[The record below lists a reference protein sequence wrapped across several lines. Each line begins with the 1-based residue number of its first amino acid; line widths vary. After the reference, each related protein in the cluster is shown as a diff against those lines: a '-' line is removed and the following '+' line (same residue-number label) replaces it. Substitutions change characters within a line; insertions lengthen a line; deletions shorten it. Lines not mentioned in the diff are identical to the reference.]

1 LISRPGADA
10 LTVTFWGVRGS
21 IPTPGYETSRYG
33 GNTLC
38 VEVGFPGCGRT
49 LIIDAGSGIR
59 RLGDDLLRRPGRGGS
74 GLAVDLLLSHTHLDH
89 ILGLPFFQ
97 PLYRRDTRACIYG
110 PAISPEDR
118 LEQVIGGQMSYRYFP
133 VRQVELAAEISYA
146 DLREG
151 VYDLGDGIRLS
162 ATYLNHPLLCM
173 GYRIEYCGRVL
184 CTAFD
189 TEPFRNVFITD
200 PADPR
205 YDEMM
210 AREGEQAV
218 QAATL
223 RMDTFLRGADLL
235 IHDGQFT
242 DEEYRAGRVGWG
254 HSSVEHAVNLAEA
267 SGSRRL
273 ALVHHDPLRTD
284 DELDGLAQR
293 YGGVRQGSRLE
304 VCFAREGLSFTL

>member
-1 LISRPGADA
+1 M
-10 LTVTFWGVRGS
+10 RGS
-21 IPTPGYETSRYG
+21 IPTPGHETSRYG

-38 VEVGFPGCGRT
+38 IEVSFAGCGRT

-59 RLGDDLLRRPGRGGS
+59 RLGDDLLARTGRTH
-74 GLAVDLLLSHTHLDH
+74 GLSVDVLLSHTHLDH

-97 PLYRRDTRACIYG
+97 PLYRRDARLSLYG

-133 VRQVELAAEISYA
+133 VRPVELAAEIRYI

-151 VYDLGDGIRLS
+151 AYDLGDGIRFS

-173 GYRIEYCGRVL
+173 GYRIEFGRRVL

-189 TEPFRNVFITD
+189 TEPFHNVFITD

-205 YDEMM
+205 YDKLM
-210 AREGEQAV
+210 AQEGEQAA
-218 QAATL
+218 QAAAL
-223 RMDTFLRGADLL
+223 RMNTFLHEADLL

-242 DEEYRAGRVGWG
+242 EQEYRAGRVGWG
-254 HSSVEHAVNLAEA
+254 HSSIEHALSLAE
-267 SGSRRL
+267 SVGSRRL
-273 ALVHHDPLRTD
+273 ALVHHDPTRTD
-284 DELDGLAQR
+284 TELDNLAERYCGLR
-293 YGGVRQGSRLE
+293 PGSGLE
-304 VCFAREGLSFTL
+304 VCFAHEGLSITL

>member
-1 LISRPGADA
+1 MKSRHNADA
-10 LTVTFWGVRGS
+10 ITVTFWGVRGS
-21 IPTPGYETSRYG
+21 IPTPGHETSRYG

-38 VEVGFPGCGRT
+38 IEVNFEGCGRT

-59 RLGDDLLRRPGRGGS
+59 RLGEDLLSRSGRPRKLS
-74 GLAVDLLLSHTHLDH
+74 VDILLSHTHLDH
-89 ILGLPFFQ
+89 ILGIPFFQ
-97 PLYRRDTRACIYG
+97 PLYRRDARVSLYG

-118 LEQVIGGQMSYRYFP
+118 LEQVIGEQMSYRYFP
-133 VRQVELAAEISYA
+133 VRQVELAAEIRYL

-151 VYDLGDGIRLS
+151 AYDLGDGIRLT

-173 GYRIEYCGRVL
+173 GYRIEFGSRVL

-189 TEPFRNVFITD
+189 TEPFHNVFITD

-210 AREGEQAV
+210 AREGEQAA
-218 QAATL
+218 QTAAL
-223 RMDTFLRGADLL
+223 RMHGFLRAADLL

-242 DEEYRAGRVGWG
+242 EQEYRAGRVGWG
-254 HSSVEHAVNLAEA
+254 HSSIEHAVSLAES

-273 ALVHHDPLRTD
+273 ALVHHDPARTD
-284 DELDGLAQR
+284 SELDGLAER
-293 YGGVRQGSRLE
+293 FGGVRPDSGLE
-304 VCFAREGLSFTL
+304 VCFAYEGLSITL

>member
-1 LISRPGADA
+1 LKSPQGPDA
-10 LTVTFWGVRGS
+10 VTVTFWGVRGS
-21 IPTPGYETSRYG
+21 IPTPGCETARYG

-49 LIIDAGSGIR
+49 LVIDAGSGIR
-59 RLGDDLLRRPGRGGS
+59 RLGDDLIGRPDRGG
-74 GLAVDLLLSHTHLDH
+74 GVALDLLLSHTHLDH

-97 PLYRRDTRACIYG
+97 PLYRRDTKVSIYG
-110 PAISPEDR
+110 PAISAEDR

-133 VRQVELAAEISYA
+133 VRQVELAAEIRYV

-151 VYDLGDGIRLS
+151 AYDLGDGIRLS

-173 GYRIEYCGRVL
+173 GYRIEYRGRVL

-200 PADPR
+200 PADAR

-210 AREGEQAV
+210 AREGEAAA
-218 QAATL
+218 QAAAL
-223 RMDTFLRGADLL
+223 RMSAFARGADLL
-235 IHDGQFT
+235 VHDGQFS
-242 DEEYRAGRVGWG
+242 EQEYLAGRIGWG
-254 HSSVEHAVNLAEA
+254 HSPVEHAVRLAEEA
-267 SGSRRL
+267 GCRRL
-273 ALVHHDPLRTD
+273 TLVHHDPLRTD
-284 DELDGLAQR
+284 DALDAWAQR
-293 YGGVRQGSRLE
+293 FGGVRPGSGLE

>member
-1 LISRPGADA
+1 
-10 LTVTFWGVRGS
+10 
-21 IPTPGYETSRYG
+21 
-33 GNTLC
+33 
-38 VEVGFPGCGRT
+38 
-49 LIIDAGSGIR
+49 
-59 RLGDDLLRRPGRGGS
+59 
-74 GLAVDLLLSHTHLDH
+74 LAVDLLLSHTHLDH

-97 PLYRRDTRACIYG
+97 PLYRRDTRVCIYG

-133 VRQVELAAEISYA
+133 VRQVELAAEISYV

-173 GYRIEYCGRVL
+173 GYRIEYRGRVL

-205 YDEMM
+205 YDEVM
-210 AREGEQAV
+210 ALEGEQAV
-218 QAATL
+218 QAAAL
-223 RMDTFLRGADLL
+223 RMNAFVRGADLL

-242 DEEYRAGRVGWG
+242 EQEYRAGRVGWG
-254 HSSVEHAVNLAEA
+254 HSSVEHAVTQAEA
-267 SGSRRL
+267 SGSQRL
-273 ALVHHDPLRTD
+273 ALVHPDPMRTD

-293 YGGVRQGSRLE
+293 YGGVRQGSGVE
-304 VCFAREGLSFTL
+304 VCFAREGLSVTL

>member
-1 LISRPGADA
+1 MTSPPCADA
-10 LTVTFWGVRGS
+10 VTVTFWGVRGS
-21 IPTPGYETSRYG
+21 IPTPGYDTSRYG

-59 RLGDDLLRRPGRGGS
+59 RLGDDLLGRSGRQGGV
-74 GLAVDLLLSHTHLDH
+74 AVDLLLSHTHLDH

-97 PLYRRDTRACIYG
+97 PLYRPDTRVAVYG

-133 VRQVELAAEISYA
+133 VRQVELAAEIRYV

-151 VYDLGDGIRLS
+151 AYDLGDGIRLS

-173 GYRIEYCGRVL
+173 GYRIEYRGRAL

-189 TEPFRNVFITD
+189 TEPFRNLFVTD

-210 AREGEQAV
+210 AQEGEEES
-218 QAATL
+218 QAAAL
-223 RMDTFLRGADLL
+223 RMRAFARGADLL

-242 DEEYRAGRVGWG
+242 EREYRAGRVGWG
-254 HSSVEHAVNLAEA
+254 HSSVEYAVTLAEA
-267 SGSRRL
+267 AGSRRL
-273 ALVHHDPLRTD
+273 ALVHHDPTRTD
-284 DELDGLAQR
+284 DELDEMSQR
-293 YGGVRQGSRLE
+293 YGGVRPGSGLE
-304 VCFAREGLSFTL
+304 VCFAAEGLSVTL

>member
-1 LISRPGADA
+1 
-10 LTVTFWGVRGS
+10 VRGS
-21 IPTPGYETSRYG
+21 IPTPGHETSRYG

-38 VEVGFPGCGRT
+38 IEVHFAGCGRT

-59 RLGDDLLRRPGRGGS
+59 RLGGDLLGRPGRPH
-74 GLAVDLLLSHTHLDH
+74 GLSLDILLSHTHLDH

-97 PLYRRDTRACIYG
+97 PLYCRDTRVSLYG

-133 VRQVELAAEISYA
+133 VRQVELAAEITYI

-151 VYDLGDGIRLS
+151 AYDLGDGIGLT

-173 GYRIEYCGRVL
+173 GYRIEYARRVL

-189 TEPFRNVFITD
+189 TEPFHNVFITD

-210 AREGEQAV
+210 AQQGEQAA
-218 QAATL
+218 QTASL
-223 RMDTFLRGADLL
+223 RMNRFLQAADLL

-242 DEEYRAGRVGWG
+242 EQEYRAGRIGWG
-254 HSSVEHAVNLAEA
+254 HSSIEHAVSQAESA
-267 SGSRRL
+267 GTRRL
-273 ALVHHDPLRTD
+273 ALLHHDPTRTD
-284 DELDGLAQR
+284 TELDGLAER
-293 YGGVRQGSRLE
+293 FGGLRPGSNLE
-304 VCFAREGLSFTL
+304 VCFAHEGLSITL

>member
-1 LISRPGADA
+1 MA
-10 LTVTFWGVRGS
+10 L
-21 IPTPGYETSRYG
+21 
-33 GNTLC
+33 
-38 VEVGFPGCGRT
+38 
-49 LIIDAGSGIR
+49 
-59 RLGDDLLRRPGRGGS
+59 
-74 GLAVDLLLSHTHLDH
+74 DLLLTHTHLDH

-97 PLYRRDTRACIYG
+97 PLYQPDTRVSIYG

-133 VRQVELAAEISYA
+133 VRQVELAAEISYV

-151 VYDLGDGIRLS
+151 AYDLGDGIRLS

-173 GYRIEYCGRVL
+173 GYRIEYRDRVL

-210 AREGEQAV
+210 AQEGEQAV
-218 QAATL
+218 QAAAL
-223 RMDTFLRGADLL
+223 RMNAFLRGADLL

-242 DEEYRAGRVGWG
+242 EQEYRAGRVGWG
-254 HSSVEHAVNLAEA
+254 HSSVEHAIGLAEA
-267 SGSRRL
+267 SGARRL
-273 ALVHHDPLRTD
+273 ALVHHDPMRTD
-284 DELDGLAQR
+284 PELDRLAAARTAACGRARGWRSASRTKGCQSPSNR
-293 YGGVRQGSRLE
+293 VLKNKHQAVSQGVRRFGKRSPPAADEHLQKPHNAGY
-304 VCFAREGLSFTL
+304 GLRRSFSTPC

>member
-1 LISRPGADA
+1 MKSRPGADA
-10 LTVTFWGVRGS
+10 ITVTFWGVRGS
-21 IPTPGYETSRYG
+21 IPTPGHETSRYG

-38 VEVGFPGCGRT
+38 IEVNFAGCGRT

-59 RLGDDLLRRPGRGGS
+59 RLGDDLLSRPGRPHS
-74 GLAVDLLLSHTHLDH
+74 LSVDILLSHTHLDH

-97 PLYRRDTRACIYG
+97 PLYRRDTRVSLYG

-133 VRQVELAAEISYA
+133 VRQVELAAEIKYI

-151 VYDLGDGIRLS
+151 AIDLGDGISL
-162 ATYLNHPLLCM
+162 AAAYLNHPLLCM
-173 GYRIEYCGRVL
+173 GYRIEFGRRVL

-189 TEPFRNVFITD
+189 TEPFHNVFITD

-210 AREGEQAV
+210 AQEGEQAA
-218 QAATL
+218 QTAAL
-223 RMDTFLRGADLL
+223 RMNRFLREADLL

-242 DEEYRAGRVGWG
+242 EQEYRAGRIGWG
-254 HSSVEHAVNLAEA
+254 HSSIEHAVSLAES
-267 SGSRRL
+267 SGCRRL
-273 ALVHHDPLRTD
+273 VLVHHDPTRTD
-284 DELDGLAQR
+284 SELDGLAER
-293 YGGVRQGSRLE
+293 YGGLRTDSGLE
-304 VCFAREGLSFTL
+304 VCFAHEGLSITL

>member
-1 LISRPGADA
+1 MK
-10 LTVTFWGVRGS
+10 VTFWGVRGS
-21 IPTPGYETSRYG
+21 IPTPGYETARYG

-38 VEVGFPGCGRT
+38 VEVSLGECGRT
-49 LIIDAGSGIR
+49 IVIDAGSGIR
-59 RLGDDLLRRPGRGGS
+59 RLGHDLLGRPGWRSGS
-74 GLAVDLLLSHTHLDH
+74 AVDLLLSHTHLDH

-97 PLYRRDTRACIYG
+97 PLYRRDTRVFIYG

-133 VRQVELAAEISYA
+133 VRQVELAAEISYV

-151 VYDLGDGIRLS
+151 TYDLGDGIQLS

-173 GYRIEYCGRVL
+173 GYRIEYHDRVL

-210 AREGEQAV
+210 AQEGEQTV
-218 QAATL
+218 QAAAQ
-223 RMDTFLRGADLL
+223 RMNAFLRGADLL

-242 DEEYRAGRVGWG
+242 EQEYQAGRVGWG
-254 HSSVEHAVNLAEA
+254 HSSVEHAVSLAEA

-273 ALVHHDPLRTD
+273 ALVHHDPMRTD
-284 DELDGLAQR
+284 PELDRLAQR
-293 YGGVRQGSRLE
+293 YGGVRQGSGLD
-304 VCFAREGLSFTL
+304 VCFAHEGLSVTL

>member
-1 LISRPGADA
+1 MTSPPCADA
-10 LTVTFWGVRGS
+10 VTVTFWGVRGS
-21 IPTPGYETSRYG
+21 IPTPGYDTSRYG

-59 RLGDDLLRRPGRGGS
+59 RLGDDLLGRPGRQGGV
-74 GLAVDLLLSHTHLDH
+74 AVDLLLSHTHLDH

-97 PLYRRDTRACIYG
+97 PLYRRDTRVAVYG

-133 VRQVELAAEISYA
+133 VRQVELAAEIRYV

-151 VYDLGDGIRLS
+151 AYDLGDDIRLS

-173 GYRIEYCGRVL
+173 GYRIEYRGRVL

-189 TEPFRNVFITD
+189 TEPFRNLFVTD

-210 AREGEQAV
+210 AQEGEEEA
-218 QAATL
+218 QAAAL
-223 RMDTFLRGADLL
+223 RMKAFARGADLL

-242 DEEYRAGRVGWG
+242 EQEYRAGRVGWG
-254 HSSVEHAVNLAEA
+254 HSSVEHAVALAEA

-273 ALVHHDPLRTD
+273 ALVHHDPMRTD
-284 DELDGLAQR
+284 DELDKMAQR
-293 YGGVRQGSRLE
+293 YGGVRPGSGLE
-304 VCFAREGLSFTL
+304 VYFAAEGLSLTL

>member
-1 LISRPGADA
+1 MK
-10 LTVTFWGVRGS
+10 VTFWGVRGS
-21 IPTPGYETSRYG
+21 IPTPGYETARYG

-38 VEVGFPGCGRT
+38 VEVSLVECGRT
-49 LIIDAGSGIR
+49 IVIDAGSGIR
-59 RLGDDLLRRPGRGGS
+59 SLGHDLLGRPGWKS
-74 GLAVDLLLSHTHLDH
+74 DLAVDLLLSHTHLDH

-97 PLYRRDTRACIYG
+97 PLYRRDTRVSIHG
-110 PAISPEDR
+110 PAISPEDS

-133 VRQVELAAEISYA
+133 VRQVELAAEISYV

-151 VYDLGDGIRLS
+151 TYDLGDGIQLS

-173 GYRIEYCGRVL
+173 GYRIEYRDYVL

-200 PADPR
+200 PVDPR

-210 AREGEQAV
+210 AQEGEQAA
-218 QAATL
+218 QAAAL
-223 RMDTFLRGADLL
+223 RMNAFLRGADLL

-242 DEEYRAGRVGWG
+242 EQEYRAGRVGWG
-254 HSSVEHAVNLAEA
+254 HSSVEHAVSLAEA

-273 ALVHHDPLRTD
+273 ALVHHDPMRTD
-284 DELDGLAQR
+284 PELDRLAQR
-293 YGGVRQGSRLE
+293 YGGVRQGSGLD
-304 VCFAREGLSFTL
+304 VCFAHEGLSVTL